1 VVLGEYGWYGGG
13 APQQHPYLGE
23 TQQANWIQAEI
34 EASRALADGWLSW
47 PFADT
52 PESTD
57 ISLYAGLVKS
67 DLTVKNWGRKF
78 KELAANLS
86 ELKSA
91 KGGTLQLPAFDFP
104 QAFTAGSEDL
114 DKMHQTYVSAIQ
126 RPLGRTSNRG
136 TERD

>member
-23 TQQANWIQAEI
+23 SQQANWIQAEI

-52 PESTD
+52 PESKD
-57 ISLYAGLVKS
+57 VSLYAGLVKS
-67 DLTVKNWGRKF
+67 DLTVKAWGRKF

-86 ELKSA
+86 QLKQPA
-91 KGGTLQLPAFDFP
+91 PQLPAFDFP

-114 DKMHQTYVSAIQ
+114 DKMHRTYVSAIRHAIGQ
-126 RPLGRTSNRG
+126 T
-136 TERD
+136 D